1 VSICPIFERVD
12 LMKPLKLFLLIFLL
26 IPALV
31 IAQYEESVPLHG
43 NEYGAGITL
52 AMAGFGLGGFYRF
65 SLPSYFHVGVNLDFY
80 MMRDENEFTYYDY
93 WGYPRQINKF
103 NRLFIIPLSVEV
115 KRRFFY
121 NSIEDDFRPYFIG
134 LGGLTFGMNFP
145 NDNDYEFSLLP
156 PEEQARL
163 PREDEYQLSFNV
175 AFGIGID
182 VTTNQ
187 NFFLSIRPQ
196 YRFIYFAQSIAGKT
210 NHSNFEIRL
219 ELGKRLIKP

>member
-1 VSICPIFERVD
+1 
-12 LMKPLKLFLLIFLL
+12 MKPLKLFLLIFLL

-196 YRFIYFAQSIAGKT
+196 YRFIYFPQSIAGKT

>member
-1 VSICPIFERVD
+1 MNVEEGNGMKSFIFV
-12 LMKPLKLFLLIFLL
+12 LLIVTL

-31 IAQYEESVPLHG
+31 MAQYEESVPLHG

-52 AMAGFGLGGFYRF
+52 AMAGFGLGGFYRI
-65 SLPSYFHVGVNLDFY
+65 SLPGYFHVGVNLDFY

-103 NRLFIIPLSVEV
+103 NRLFIIPLSVDL
-115 KRRFFY
+115 KKRFFY

-145 NDNDYEFSLLP
+145 NENDLEFSYLP

-163 PREDEYQLSFNV
+163 PRENEYQLSLNIG
-175 AFGIGID
+175 FGIGVD

-187 NFFLSIRPQ
+187 EYFLSLRPQ
-196 YRFIYFAQSIAGKT
+196 YRFIYFPQPIAGQT

-219 ELGKRLIKP
+219 ELGKRLVKP

>member
-1 VSICPIFERVD
+1 MSIGPIYERVD
-12 LMKPLKLFLLIFLL
+12 LMKPFLLIFLL

-52 AMAGFGLGGFYRF
+52 AMSGFGLGGFYRF
-65 SLPSYFHVGVNLDFY
+65 SLPNYFHVGVNLDFY

-103 NRLFIIPLSVEV
+103 NRLFIIPLSAEV

-163 PREDEYQLSFNV
+163 PREDEYQLSFNIG
-175 AFGIGID
+175 FGIGID

-187 NFFLSIRPQ
+187 NYFLSLRPQ
-196 YRFIYFAQSIAGKT
+196 YRFIYFPQSIAGKT